1 LKNKQIIKIVQWLWI
16 VFVLLAGGYYL
27 ITRWS
32 NITDYVQAIPVI
44 NIFISAMFFVI
55 GKLLFVFLSKDA
67 IQAEGGIISYRDA
80 FKIVSLTQLGKYL
93 PGGVWHFVARFNVYH
108 SRDLTMKK
116 SGKALIIESIW
127 LVCGAL
133 AFGLS
138 VYLISFNSSQ
148 GLLSKVGINLPLFLR
163 IGIAILL
170 IGLWF
175 AVLYV
180 VEKFFVSCP
189 RPQKVWIVLKLML
202 IQFGVW
208 LTFGLSFAFLFHE
221 IDFSTILLAVSVF
234 ALSWAI
240 GYIVIFAPGGI
251 GVREL
256 ALAWF
261 LNGMLLAGQA
271 VILATVHR
279 VLFTAV
285 EVALGIVAGLMSF
298 SVPGPLTSKPTGRII
313 QKRID

>member
-1 LKNKQIIKIVQWLWI
+1 MKNKQIIKIIQWIWI
-16 VFVLLAGGYYL
+16 VVVLLAGGYYL
-27 ITRWS
+27 IIRWN
-32 NITDYVQAIPVI
+32 NIINYLQAIPVI
-44 NIFISAMFFVI
+44 NFFISALFFVI
-55 GKLLFVFLSKDA
+55 GKLLLVFLSKDA
-67 IQAEGGIISYRDA
+67 VQPEGGIISYRDA

-108 SRDLTMKK
+108 SRDLSMKK

-138 VYLISFNSSQ
+138 VYLITFDSGQ
-148 GLLSKVGINLPLFLR
+148 GFLLKVGVNLSQFFR
-163 IGIAILL
+163 VGFAILL
-170 IGLWF
+170 FGLWF
-175 AVLYV
+175 AVLYGI
-180 VEKFFVSCP
+180 EKYFVSCP
-189 RPQKVWIVLKLML
+189 RPQKVWKVLKIMV

-208 LTFGLSFAFLFHE
+208 MAFGLSFAFLFHV

-234 ALSWAI
+234 AISWAI
-240 GYIVIFAPGGI
+240 GYVVIFAPGGI
-251 GVREL
+251 GIREL

-261 LNGMLLAGQA
+261 LTGMLLASQA

-285 EVALGIVAGLMSF
+285 EVALGIVAGLMNF
-298 SVPGPLTSKPTGRII
+298 SVPKPLSSKSTEGIE
-313 QKRID
+313 QDRID